1 MALSDILSMISDNLI
16 EILGTVITGVI
27 GYLGVRIKN
36 LYQEYF
42 QDKLK
47 KEIVDKTVKYVEQ
60 TCKDFSCEQKK
71 NKALEKSLE
80 WMKEK
85 KLNVSDT
92 EIEILIE
99 SAVNC
104 LWGDLKI
111 PFYCIIIL
119 EVTYENF

>member
-1 MALSDILSMISDNLI
+1 MSDVLSIISDNLI
-16 EILGTVITGVI
+16 EILGTIITGII
-27 GYLGVRIKN
+27 GYIGVRIKK
-36 LYQEYF
+36 LYQEYI

-47 KEIVDKTVKYVEQ
+47 KDIVEKTVKYVEQ
-60 TCKDFSCEQKK
+60 IGKDFSCEQKK
-71 NKALEKSLE
+71 KKALEKSLE

-104 LWGDLKI
+104 L
-111 PFYCIIIL
+111 
-119 EVTYENF
+119 

>member
-1 MALSDILSMISDNLI
+1 MSDILSMISDNLI
-16 EILGTVITGVI
+16 EILGPVITGVI

-36 LYQEYF
+36 LYQEYI

-104 LWGDLKI
+104 L
-111 PFYCIIIL
+111 
-119 EVTYENF
+119 